1 LGKNAPTYQGREVHS
16 AVIENV
22 PLEVKIKQSAL
33 KHGKTT
39 EDVLSVLNTAIYD
52 ETIAVD
58 PNKTL
63 IAGYDKNAN
72 LTEIIAHVISE
83 ELVIVFHA
91 MACRKVYLDKA
102 IKG

>member
-1 LGKNAPTYQGREVHS
+1 MKNNRAGLVQQT
-16 AVIENV
+16 VIEGV
-22 PLEVKIKQSAL
+22 TVGVKIKQSAL
-33 KHGKTT
+33 KHGKTA

-63 IAGYDKNAN
+63 IVGYDKSAN
-72 LTEIIAHVISE
+72 LTEIIVHVVSDE
-83 ELVIVFHA
+83 SVIVFHS
-91 MACRKVYLDKA
+91 MACRKVYLKKA